1 MVVAECQN
9 PFAQAKDEDFI
20 RYLQTLPAARQR
32 NIQEKVRGCFGKG
45 GGYVFIFR
53 KHILGCISANLASN
67 DSF

>member
-9 PFAQAKDEDFI
+9 PFAQAKDEDFG
-20 RYLQTLPAARQR
+20 RYLRTPRQR